1 MEKDLPSSV
10 VNRTSGAVCA
20 GRSSGT
26 RDAGGGHQEGQG

>member
-20 GRSSGT
+20 GRSKPAA
-26 RDAGGGHQEGQG
+26 DAGGHQEGQG